1 MRKIHGYII
10 EKLVYFD
17 MSECVFDSYLFTKKF
32 YETEKQANEALAQL
46 KENYPA
52 YEFRL
57 VEMFESYTGKCS
69 EGIHW
74 FVWFYENN
82 KPIKRK
88 CRFCD
93 IPENLNIM
101 EYIIITNYSNR
112 SYQCEENDNGFI
124 EKFSNYED
132 ALLYAQQYELED
144 FEILGLCTKEKNHI
158 I

>member
-1 MRKIHGYII
+1 MFNVAVKLIRSTKVEVCTTAPIFANTVLSAVLFKLSILKIKI
-10 EKLVYFD
+10 
-17 MSECVFDSYLFTKKF
+17 
-32 YETEKQANEALAQL
+32 L
-46 KENYPA
+46 K
-52 YEFRL
+52 
-57 VEMFESYTGKCS
+57 
-69 EGIHW
+69 
-74 FVWFYENN
+74 
-82 KPIKRK
+82 
-88 CRFCD
+88 
-93 IPENLNIM
+93 M